1 MYQSSKVTQERRAP
15 PRLEECLGGNIA
27 PEFYEE
33 IVSYYRKVYYEALDG
48 ITNAITDHS
57 KELGIILFVQL
68 QKF

>member
-1 MYQSSKVTQERRAP
+1 MHQSFTKKSFLTIEKFTMK
-15 PRLEECLGGNIA
+15 LA

>member
-1 MYQSSKVTQERRAP
+1 MHQSFTKKSFLTTELFTMK
-15 PRLEECLGGNIA
+15 LA